1 MRTLINK
8 EAYFKTYILPMG
20 NEDKVTEF
28 LNDPAIMRKFDDETR
43 EYFIAEWLMANGY
56 DEVPN
61 DEETS
66 TTENE

>member
-8 EAYFKTYILPMG
+8 EDYFKTYILTME

-43 EYFIAEWLMANGY
+43 EYFITGWLLANGY
-56 DEVPN
+56 TEVPN
-61 DEETS
+61 DEESS